1 MPHATF
7 DQELKNEFA
16 EIARSTGCELLDARF
31 QGGVIKLILDHP
43 EGVTLTHCQ
52 TVSRQV
58 SAELDV
64 RDWGST
70 KYTLEVSSPGLDREL
85 LGPRDFARFT
95 GNQVKITWHSDQG
108 KRTDIGML
116 EKFISDNEHA
126 DGRAEIEIRLDSDVL
141 HRIPLQSIHV
151 ARLVPEL

>member
-7 DQELKNEFA
+7 DEELKNEFA
-16 EIARSTGCELLDARF
+16 EIARSTGCELLGARF
-31 QGGVIKLILDHP
+31 QGGVVKLIIDHP

-64 RDWGST
+64 RDWGSS

-85 LGPRDFARFT
+85 LGPRDFTRFT

-108 KRTDIGML
+108 KRTDIGVL
-116 EKFISDNEHA
+116 EKFISDDEQA
-126 DGRAEIEIRLDSDVL
+126 DGRAQIEIRLDSDAL
-141 HRIPLQSIHV
+141 QGIPLQSIQV